1 MTFNADAKP
10 GEFPIEYFNYPE
22 YTDKSASEKM
32 DDLWAACTLDSEPE
46 PFYWVEWGTLFNQD
60 MRHSFANGDEM
71 PEGNLKLAHTQGAV
85 AKVSW
90 EPIGDAGGYTGML
103 GNEGSKNVLMRL
115 SETGMLH
122 EESGGLTPSV
132 AFKFLRDGTFSDNI
146 VAMPSFEGSGS
157 WNFFEKPMLTRVAA
171 FGEDTCPDKTLKK
184 LLGGGSRFPFSCG
197 YSQLT
202 IHKEDGSD
210 LQD

>member
-1 MTFNADAKP
+1 
-10 GEFPIEYFNYPE
+10 
-22 YTDKSASEKM
+22 
-32 DDLWAACTLDSEPE
+32 
-46 PFYWVEWGTLFNQD
+46 

-71 PEGNLKLAHTQGAV
+71 PEGNLKLAHTQGVV
-85 AKVSW
+85 AKVTW

-103 GNEGSKNVLMRL
+103 GKEGSKNVLMRL

-157 WNFFEKPMLTRVAA
+157 WNFFERPMLTRVAA
-171 FGEDTCPDKTLKK
+171 FGKDTCPDKKNEQNGHVK
-184 LLGGGSRFPFSCG
+184 
-197 YSQLT
+197 Q
-202 IHKEDGSD
+202 
-210 LQD
+210 